1 MANID
6 WKGMPHGMLVDELA
20 RGLDERDTRIKALE
34 QLTAPRAGRPKA
46 RNGFEAPQG
55 DLDRENGGGAS

>member
-1 MANID
+1 MAID
-6 WKGMPHGMLVDELA
+6 WKSMPHGVLVDELA

-46 RNGFEAPQG
+46 RNGFEAPKG
-55 DLDRENGGGAS
+55 DLDAEAAGEA